1 MSATA
6 HSESSFISK
15 YIFSTDHKII
25 GMQYAIT
32 GILMAFLGG
41 FLAYVFRMQIAFP
54 GQSIPLFGMLDATHY
69 NMSVTMHGTIMIFW
83 VAMPVLLAAFGN
95 LLIPIM
101 IGAEDMA
108 FPTLNMMSYWVFF
121 LSTVILIASFFVP
134 GGAFNG
140 GWTAYPPLSVSVSGG
155 YVPDRGLLTGLGG
168 HMWILAVALEFV
180 AFLMGGINFLVT
192 SFNMRAPGLTWN
204 RLPIVIWMFITAVL
218 IFMFSVGPLIAG
230 AIMLLMDR
238 IAGTGFYNPAE
249 GGDPI
254 LFQHLFWFF
263 GHPEVYVLLLPTIG
277 FISEAITT
285 FARKP
290 LFGYKTIVWSTIVAG
305 VLSFV
310 VWAHHQF
317 IAGIDPRMSTFFSVT
332 TILISI
338 PFAVIIFSTLATLW
352 KGSIT
357 LTTPMLFALGF
368 VAEFLLGGVT
378 GIYLGSSAFDIFAHD
393 TYFIIAHFHF
403 ALFPTVIFGGLTAIY
418 YWYPKFVGK
427 MFNETLG
434 KIHFALTTIFFN
446 GIFIPLFFGGLAG
459 EHRRIFDY
467 SKWESLMTNKLIF
480 IREFATICTIG
491 LLLSQI
497 PFIINMIR
505 SAKSGAPAGKNP
517 WKANS
522 LEWDTQSPPPHGNF
536 SATPTVH
543 RGPYEYSVPSHNEDY
558 WPQSSK

>member
-6 HSESSFISK
+6 HGESSFLSK
-15 YIFSTDHKII
+15 YVFSTDHKVI

-32 GILMAFLGG
+32 GIIMAFVGG

-54 GQSIPLFGMLDATHY
+54 GQSIPLFGMLDAAQY

-83 VAMPVLLAAFGN
+83 VAMPVLVAAFGN
-95 LLIPIM
+95 FLIPVM

-108 FPTLNMMSYWVFF
+108 FPTLNMMSYWIFF
-121 LSTVILIASFFVP
+121 LSTVVLIASFFVP

-140 GWTAYPPLSVSVSGG
+140 GWTAYPPLSAEV
-155 YVPDRGLLTGLGG
+155 YAPNRGLLTGLGG
-168 HMWILAVALEFV
+168 HLWILAVALEFV

-192 SFNMRAPGLTWN
+192 SFNMRAPGLTWY

-238 IAGTGFYNPAE
+238 VAGTGFYNPAE

-277 FISEAITT
+277 FVSEAITT

-290 LFGYKTIVWSTIVAG
+290 LFGYKTLVWSTIIAG
-305 VLSFV
+305 FLSFI

-332 TILISI
+332 TILISV

-368 VAEFLLGGVT
+368 IAEFLLGGVT

-403 ALFPTVIFGGLTAIY
+403 ALFPTVVFGGLTAIY

-446 GIFIPLFFGGLAG
+446 GVFIPLFFGGLEG
-459 EHRRIFDY
+459 EHRRIYDY
-467 SKWESLMTNKLIF
+467 SKWTSLMTPKLIT

-491 LLLSQI
+491 LLLAQI
-497 PFIINMIR
+497 PFVINMIK
-505 SAKSGAPAGKNP
+505 SALSGAPAGKNP

-536 SATPTVH
+536 PVTPAVH
-543 RGPYEYSVPSHNEDY
+543 RGPYEYSVPDRKEDY
-558 WPQSSK
+558 WPQSAK